1 METAKLQAI
10 ALLKELIAIP
20 SFSREEKAKAD
31 FLEAYL
37 TEQNCH
43 VKRVENNLWCIAESF
58 DTNRP
63 TLLINSHI
71 DTVKPSESWNVN
83 PFLAHEDGEKI
94 VGLGSNDAHA
104 SVVSLISVFLT
115 LRNRPLP
122 YNLVLALSAE
132 EEVSGKN
139 GMELLLQHLP
149 KIDFAIVGE
158 PTRMQAA
165 IAEKGLMV
173 LDCVAHGKSGHA
185 ARNEGVNAITLAM
198 KDIEWFD
205 TYRFEKRHSLL
216 GDVKMSVTQI
226 NAGTQHN
233 VIPDQCRFVVDI
245 RSNGCYSNKELFSII
260 KQHVQATIEARS
272 FRLNASD
279 LPTTHAAY
287 RFLQQQGIEL
297 TASSTLSDLALMP
310 FPGIKL
316 GVGDSARS
324 HTADEYIEKNEIY
337 DAIDLYYKLLCR
349 WQF

>member
-1 METAKLQAI
+1 MIDPIKILQD
-10 ALLKELIAIP
+10 LIRIP
-20 SFSREEKAKAD
+20 SHSREETAAAD
-31 FLEAYL
+31 YLESVLEEAGFHP
-37 TEQNCH
+37 QRH
-43 VKRVENNLWCIAESF
+43 QNNLWCVSPYF
-58 DTNRP
+58 DNRQP
-63 TLLINSHI
+63 TLLLNAHI
-71 DTVKPSESWNVN
+71 DTVKPAQGWQDSPYE
-83 PFLAHEDGEKI
+83 PILKDGHLQ
-94 VGLGSNDAHA
+94 GLGSSDCGGGL
-104 SVVSLISVFLT
+104 VSLLAAFAQ
-115 LRNRPLP
+115 LREKPQP
-122 YNLVLALSAE
+122 YNLIYLASAE
-132 EEVSGKN
+132 EEVSGVN
-139 GMELLLQHLP
+139 GISSVLPLLP
-149 KIDFAIVGE
+149 KIDVAIVGE

-205 TYRFEKRHSLL
+205 TYRFEKQHSLL